1 MCSLTEREIIPY
13 SDGMSDLLSKTRALL
28 EATNIPLRQIAE
40 GAGAPVTYEWLK
52 KFAGDYQSDP
62 TVTRVQT
69 LHDFLVRRAK
79 ADRAA

>member
-1 MCSLTEREIIPY
+1 MTNRERFPY
-13 SDGMSDLLSKTRALL
+13 AIATMSDLLTKTRSLL
-28 EATNIPLRQIAE
+28 EASDLPLREIAE

-69 LHDFLVRRAK
+69 LHDFLAK
-79 ADRAA
+79 RKARAA